1 MFDHKKAFSRNLGWV
16 TEEESEALKNLRV
29 ATAGCGGVGGEHL
42 LTLAR
47 LGISNFKISDIDEFE
62 IQNFNRQA
70 FSFTSTLNKNKVD
83 VAEKFL
89 KELNPNMNVIS
100 YNKGIDKENVSEF
113 LEDIDI
119 YVDTIDIYAI
129 KERIEI
135 FKECKKRNIP
145 IFTAGPLGMGTSY
158 LCFDHKKT
166 DVIKYFNFK
175 ETDSNIDGV
184 LKFLLGVSPN
194 LLHTKYI
201 ADKSYVDIKNG
212 KTPSIV
218 MGVKAASAAL
228 CTEVLKHT
236 LKRGDLIVA
245 PTSMQIDFYTNSITK
260 PTLKMGNRGPIQRA
274 KLIYL
279 KFKYSNRK
287 SK

>member
-16 TEEESEALKNLRV
+16 TEAESEVLKNLRV

-47 LGISNFKISDIDEFE
+47 LGISNFKISDIDTFE
-62 IQNFNRQA
+62 TQNLNRQA
-70 FSFTSTLNKNKVD
+70 FCFTSTLNENKVE
-83 VAEKFL
+83 VAESFL
-89 KELNPNMNVIS
+89 KDVNPNIKIVT
-100 YNKGIDKENVSEF
+100 YEKGINKENVSEF

-119 YVDTIDIYAI
+119 YIDTIDIYAI

-166 DVIKYFNFK
+166 DVIKYFDFK
-175 ETDSNIDGV
+175 ESDSNLDGI
-184 LKFLLGVSPN
+184 LKFLLGLSPN

-201 ADKSYVDIKNG
+201 ADKHYVNIKRNQ
-212 KTPSIV
+212 TPSIA

-228 CTEVLKHT
+228 GTEVLKYA
-236 LKRGDLIVA
+236 LQRGSLIVA
-245 PTSMQIDFYTNSITK
+245 PTSIQIDFYRHRITK
-260 PTLKMGNRGPIQRA
+260 PTLKMGNRGPIQRI
-274 KLIYL
+274 KLLY
-279 KFKYSNRK
+279 
-287 SK
+287 